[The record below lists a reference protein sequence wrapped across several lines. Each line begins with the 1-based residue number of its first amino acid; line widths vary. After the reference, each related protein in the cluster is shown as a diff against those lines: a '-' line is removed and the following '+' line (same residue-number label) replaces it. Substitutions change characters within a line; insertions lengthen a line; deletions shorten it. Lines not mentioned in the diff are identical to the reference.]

1 MGVRLVDIIGVTPGW
16 ETRHRMR
23 ALEIDGRCTA
33 LAGLFDLQKRH
44 QDDYKKIMKVIRL
57 VAENDRVRNE
67 NHVKRCR
74 KYPDLYEMRAGNAR
88 LFFFY
93 APQTD
98 EVVVCT
104 NVYWKAKPSTREQ
117 DEAFER
123 CRALRNMF
131 LDSVTT

>member
-1 MGVRLVDIIGVTPGW
+1 MNVRLADIIGVAPGW
-16 ETRHRMR
+16 ETRHRIR
-23 ALEIDGRCTA
+23 ALEVDGKSPA
-33 LAGLFDLQKRH
+33 LAGLLDLQKRH

-74 KYPDLYEMRAGNAR
+74 KHPELYEMRGGNAR

-93 APQTD
+93 SPTTE
-98 EVVVCT
+98 EVIVCT
-104 NVYWKAKPSTREQ
+104 NVYWKAKASAREQ

-123 CRALRNMF
+123 CRGLRRMF
-131 LDSVTT
+131 LESTVI